1 MIQLISK
8 ILEQILQSDE
18 VYDINYTDL
27 AESIVNVILEYDSE
41 NEYYYLIDEIQ
52 LLIMRKGY
60 RFFTFIEC
68 EEIYNKILKVMGA
81 HI

>member
-8 ILEQILQSDE
+8 ILEQTIQSDNK
-18 VYDINYTDL
+18 YDVDYTDL
-27 AESIVNVILEYDSE
+27 AESIINVILEYDSE
-41 NEYYYLIDEIQ
+41 NEYYCLIDEIQ
-52 LLIMRKGY
+52 ILIMRKSY

>member
-8 ILEQILQSDE
+8 ILEQTIQLDNK
-18 VYDINYTDL
+18 YDVDYTDL
-27 AESIVNVILEYDSE
+27 AESIINVILEYDSE
-41 NEYYYLIDEIQ
+41 NEYYCLIDEIQ
-52 LLIMRKGY
+52 ILIMRKGY

>member
-8 ILEQILQSDE
+8 ILEQTLQSDK
-18 VYDINYTDL
+18 VYDIDYADL

-41 NEYYYLIDEIQ
+41 NEYYHLIDEIQ
-52 LLIMRKGY
+52 ILIMRKGY

>member
-8 ILEQILQSDE
+8 ILEQTIQSDNK
-18 VYDINYTDL
+18 YDVDYIDL
-27 AESIVNVILEYDSE
+27 AESIINVILEYDSE
-41 NEYYYLIDEIQ
+41 NEYYCLIDEIQ
-52 LLIMRKGY
+52 ILIMRKGY

>member
-8 ILEQILQSDE
+8 LLEQTLQLDE
-18 VYDINYTDL
+18 VYDINYADL

>member
-8 ILEQILQSDE
+8 ILEQTIQSDNK
-18 VYDINYTDL
+18 YDVDYTDL
-27 AESIVNVILEYDSE
+27 AESIINVILEYDSE
-41 NEYYYLIDEIQ
+41 NEYYCLIDEIQ
-52 LLIMRKGY
+52 ILIMRKGY

-68 EEIYNKILKVMGA
+68 EEIYNKILKEMGA

>member
-8 ILEQILQSDE
+8 ILEQALQSDKIH
-18 VYDINYTDL
+18 DINYTDL
-27 AESIVNVILEYDSE
+27 AESIVNVIMEYDSD
-41 NEYYYLIDEIQ
+41 NEYYYMIDEIQ
-52 LLIMRKGY
+52 ILIMRKGY

>member
-1 MIQLISK
+1 MIQSISK
-8 ILEQILQSDE
+8 ILEQTLQSDKIL
-18 VYDINYTDL
+18 DINYTDL
-27 AESIVNVILEYDSE
+27 AESIVNIIMEYDSD
-41 NEYYYLIDEIQ
+41 NVYYCMIDEIQ
-52 LLIMRKGY
+52 IILMRKGY

>member
-8 ILEQILQSDE
+8 ILEQALQSDKIH
-18 VYDINYTDL
+18 DINYTDL
-27 AESIVNVILEYDSE
+27 AESIVNVIMEYDSD
-41 NEYYYLIDEIQ
+41 NGYYCMIDEIQ
-52 LLIMRKGY
+52 ILIMRKGY

>member
-8 ILEQILQSDE
+8 ILEQTIQSDNK
-18 VYDINYTDL
+18 YDVDYTDL
-27 AESIVNVILEYDSE
+27 AESIINVILEYDSE
-41 NEYYYLIDEIQ
+41 NEYYCLIDEIQ
-52 LLIMRKGY
+52 ILIMRKGY

>member
-8 ILEQILQSDE
+8 ILEQTIQSDNK
-18 VYDINYTDL
+18 YDVDYTDL
-27 AESIVNVILEYDSE
+27 AESIINVILEYDSE
-41 NEYYYLIDEIQ
+41 NEYYCLIDEIQ
-52 LLIMRKGY
+52 ILIMRKSY

-68 EEIYNKILKVMGA
+68 EEIYNKILKEMGA

>member
-1 MIQLISK
+1 MIKLISK
-8 ILEQILQSDE
+8 ILEQTLQSDKI
-18 VYDINYTDL
+18 YDINYTDL
-27 AESIVNVILEYDSE
+27 AESIVNVIMEYDSD
-41 NEYYYLIDEIQ
+41 NAYYYMIDEIQ

>member
-8 ILEQILQSDE
+8 ILEQIIQSDNKYN
-18 VYDINYTDL
+18 VDYTDL
-27 AESIVNVILEYDSE
+27 AESIINVILEYDSE
-41 NEYYYLIDEIQ
+41 NEYYCLIDEIQ
-52 LLIMRKGY
+52 ILIMRKSY

-68 EEIYNKILKVMGA
+68 EEIYNKILKEMGA

>member
-8 ILEQILQSDE
+8 ILEQTLQSDK
-18 VYDINYTDL
+18 VYDIDYADL